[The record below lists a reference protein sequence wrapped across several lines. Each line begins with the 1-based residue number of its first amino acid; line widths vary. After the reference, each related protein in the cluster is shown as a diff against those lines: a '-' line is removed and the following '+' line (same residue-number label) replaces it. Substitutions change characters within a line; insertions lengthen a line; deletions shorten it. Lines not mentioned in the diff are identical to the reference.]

1 MNDTIRAF
9 AEFEV
14 RSGVECD
21 HREKIK
27 NIARV
32 AVDAIVEDLSDRHGL
47 SQEWELI
54 DEETKIGIVLT
65 WRTCVVLSIEKS
77 EDEDAAG

>member
-1 MNDTIRAF
+1 MNDTIKAF

-14 RSGVECD
+14 SSGVECD
-21 HREKIK
+21 HRQILKD
-27 NIARV
+27 IARV